1 MIRRTVL
8 SVLTLA
14 VVVSVASAQ
23 NKLVV
28 FSGTVVDAA
37 KKPLENAEISVPGVN
52 LTKTTDDKG
61 VFRMETVTSGV
72 HRVTVR
78 KIGYAQLDTAMI
90 FPEDQ
95 EVVWRVTMTEKIVTL
110 DSVLVRAPRDVW
122 MEEFDSNRKRGFG
135 QFMDRDELA
144 KMDGVPLPTVLRRF
158 RGAEIIRTNNSSSY
172 IVSKRAP
179 MSGCPPPLPAANP
192 RAAMANQEVTDEC
205 LRRERIYYVPDGAE
219 RQFGVK
225 RACYPQVWMDRQLM
239 NPGRPTMP
247 FDLATFSATREIEAV
262 EWYESESQTPPRYGA
277 QNARCGV
284 LVIHV
289 KKKQEL

>member
-1 MIRRTVL
+1 MI
-8 SVLTLA
+8 LA
-14 VVVSVASAQ
+14 VVASVAESQ
-23 NKLVV
+23 KLVA
-28 FSGTVVDAA
+28 FSGTVIDSS
-37 KKPLENAEISVPGVN
+37 KKPVSNAEVSIGGLS

-61 VFRMETVTSGV
+61 RFRMETVTPGV
-72 HRVTVR
+72 HQVSVR
-78 KIGYAQLDTAMI
+78 RIGFAQFDTSMT

-95 EVVWRVTMTEKIVTL
+95 EVIWRITMKEKIITL
-110 DSVLVRAPRDVW
+110 DSVIVREPRDPW
-122 MEEFDSNRKRGFG
+122 MDEFDANRKHGFG
-135 QFMDRDELA
+135 QFMDRAELA
-144 KMDGVPLPTVLRRF
+144 KLDGVPLPTVLRRF

-179 MSGCPPPLPAANP
+179 ISGCPPPPPALSQ
-192 RAAMANQEVTDEC
+192 RAAFEAQEKSDEC
-205 LRRERIYYVPDGAE
+205 LRRERVYYVPDPGE

-225 RACYPQVWMDRQLM
+225 RACYPQVWMDYQLM

-247 FDLATFSATREIEAV
+247 FDLATFSATREIEAL

-289 KKKQEL
+289 KKK